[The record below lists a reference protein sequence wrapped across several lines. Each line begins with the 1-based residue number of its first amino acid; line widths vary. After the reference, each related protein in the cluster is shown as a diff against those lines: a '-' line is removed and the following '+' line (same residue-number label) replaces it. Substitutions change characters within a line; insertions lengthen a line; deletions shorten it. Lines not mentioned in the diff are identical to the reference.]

1 MTFILFRLLGA
12 TTFTILCV
20 LTFQLEKEEE
30 KLGTAEE
37 EEEEEGLYFLYN
49 GSCETFLSCFSLS
62 FQLVISA
69 EFSLQFF
76 YSEISG
82 RKKLI
87 RQRARV
93 AGGSSWNGS

>member
-37 EEEEEGLYFLYN
+37 EEEEEEEEEGLYFLYN

-69 EFSLQFF
+69 EFSLQF
-76 YSEISG
+76 
-82 RKKLI
+82 L
-87 RQRARV
+87 Q
-93 AGGSSWNGS
+93 